1 MTTIQ
6 VIAVL
11 MTPAAGLL
19 ITGALYWIV
28 KHTA

>member
-1 MTTIQ
+1 MTAIE

-19 ITGALYWIV
+19 IAGALYWIV
-28 KHTA
+28 KHVA